1 MIDSFLRYIQY
12 ERRYSDHTV
21 SSYKTDLL
29 QFQVF
34 LTSSSEKLLVKD
46 AQYNHIRSWII
57 NLIEDGISP
66 ISVNRKIASLKS
78 YYRFLLK
85 REEILIN
92 PTQRLQP
99 LKSGRKLP
107 QFIQEQEVERLLDQ
121 HDFPDS
127 FKGKRDQLILELLYG
142 TGMRR
147 SELIGLKESDVN
159 LVKEQVKVLGKRN
172 KERIIP
178 LSKSLMVLI
187 SEYNQMKINE
197 FPELNTKNLLVTD
210 KGTAC
215 YPVFIYRKVVE
226 YLGLYV
232 SLEKRS
238 PHILRHTFATHI
250 LNKGAD
256 LNAVKDLLGHT
267 SLAATQVYTHN
278 SLEKLKR
285 VFEQAHP
292 KA

>member
-12 ERRYSDHTV
+12 ERRYSVHTV
-21 SSYKTDLL
+21 NSYKTDLL
-29 QFQVF
+29 QFKSF
-34 LTSSSEKLLVKD
+34 LTSYGQAISVQSVD
-46 AQYNHIRSWII
+46 YQHIRSWVIS
-57 NLIEDGISP
+57 LIDDGIKPST
-66 ISVNRKIASLKS
+66 VNRKIASLKS
-78 YYRFLLK
+78 YYKFLLK
-85 REEILIN
+85 RDEIIID

-99 LKSGRKLP
+99 LKSGKKLP
-107 QFIQEQEVERLLDQ
+107 QFIQEQEIQHLLDQ
-121 HDFPDS
+121 YEFADS
-127 FKGKRDQLILELLYG
+127 FSGIRDRLILELLYG

-147 SELIGLKESDVN
+147 AELIGLQESDVN
-159 LVKEQVKVLGKRN
+159 LIKQQVKVLGKRN

-178 LSKSLMVLI
+178 LSKSLAELI
-187 SEYNQMKINE
+187 TTYNGKKLNE
-197 FPELNTKNLLVTD
+197 FPELLSKSLLVTD
-210 KGTAC
+210 KGKPC
-215 YPVFIYRKVVE
+215 YPVFIYRIVVQ
-226 YLGLYV
+226 YLGQYV

-238 PHILRHTFATHI
+238 PHVLRHTFATH
-250 LNKGAD
+250 LLDKGAD

>member
-12 ERRYSDHTV
+12 ERRYSVHTV
-21 SSYKTDLL
+21 NSYKTDLL
-29 QFQVF
+29 QFKSF
-34 LTSSSEKLLVKD
+34 LTSYGQAISVQSVD
-46 AQYNHIRSWII
+46 YQHIRSWVIS
-57 NLIEDGISP
+57 LIDDGVKP
-66 ISVNRKIASLKS
+66 NSVNRKIASLKS
-78 YYRFLLK
+78 YYKFLLK
-85 REEILIN
+85 RDEIIID

-99 LKSGRKLP
+99 LKSGKKLP
-107 QFIQEQEVERLLDQ
+107 QFIQEKEIQHLLDQ
-121 HDFPDS
+121 NEFADS
-127 FKGKRDQLILELLYG
+127 FSGIRDRLILELLYG

-147 SELIGLKESDVN
+147 AELIGLQESDVN
-159 LVKEQVKVLGKRN
+159 LVKQQVKVLGKRN

-178 LSKSLMVLI
+178 LSKSLTALI
-187 SEYNQMKINE
+187 TTYNGKKLNE
-197 FPELNTKNLLVTD
+197 FPELLSKSLLVTD
-210 KGTAC
+210 KGKPC
-215 YPVFIYRKVVE
+215 YPVFIYRIVVQ
-226 YLGLYV
+226 YLGQYV

-238 PHILRHTFATHI
+238 PHVLRHTFATHL
-250 LNKGAD
+250 LNNGAD